1 MNDNH
6 NHSADAG
13 RSLPTRANLEH
24 LRNEAKQA
32 LHEMPRREPGAKLA
46 EAQLAV
52 ARRYGF
58 TSWRRLKAYVDALHA
73 SKQRLINAVRVG
85 DLDTLRSI
93 LSGNPDLAN
102 VPTDLDGRIRPSDAP
117 AMRLIHLAVA
127 ENRLE
132 AARVLIEF
140 HAELNVRNADGRL
153 PLHDCFELG
162 RDEFAQLLLA
172 AGAQADICAAAAYGM
187 HDRLREL
194 LGRDSGQAND
204 LQTGI
209 SPIGWSVYGGQEEA
223 ARILLAHGAIVDR
236 PPYDV
241 EAWAPVAHV
250 ANIKF
255 ARILLEQGS
264 NPNCRSRNG
273 DTPMHSA
280 IKSRLV
286 RDPGPLV
293 ELLLAA
299 GADPAIRNN
308 DGRTA
313 LDEALLQVGNVSETC
328 FPARPV
334 GEKEM
339 DRTIELLRG
348 AA

>member
-1 MNDNH
+1 ME
-6 NHSADAG
+6 A
-13 RSLPTRANLEH
+13 
-24 LRNEAKQA
+24 LRDS
-32 LHEMPRREPGAKLA
+32 RG
-46 EAQLAV
+46 
-52 ARRYGF
+52 
-58 TSWRRLKAYVDALHA
+58 
-73 SKQRLINAVRVG
+73 RLIDAVRAG
-85 DLDTLRSI
+85 DIDTMRAILNRNPHLANAPADLDEQIR
-93 LSGNPDLAN
+93 
-102 VPTDLDGRIRPSDAP
+102 PTDAR

-127 ENRLE
+127 ENRMD
-132 AARVLIEF
+132 AARLLIEC
-140 HAELNVRNADGRL
+140 HADLNVRNADGRS

-172 AGAQADICAAAAYGM
+172 AGAQADVCAAAAYGL

-194 LGRDSGQAND
+194 LERDWEQAND

-209 SPIGWSVYGGQEEA
+209 SPIGWSVYGDQEEA
-223 ARILLAHGAIVDR
+223 ARILLEHGAIVDR
-236 PPYDV
+236 PPYDA

-255 ARILLEQGS
+255 AGMLLEHGS
-264 NPNCRSRNG
+264 SPNCRNRNG
-273 DTPMHSA
+273 DTPMHAA

-286 RDPGPLV
+286 RDPAALV

-313 LDEALLQVGNVSETC
+313 LDEASLQVGKVSETY

-334 GEKEM
+334 GAKEM
-339 DRTIELLRG
+339 ERTIELLRE
-348 AA
+348 AVT